1 MRNPGPCEGTT
12 CAQLLHPSS
21 FLACSQVTSAT
32 RTSLDSVDPT
42 RPRQRTQQPVRHCR
56 SVPRATGSEIQNFLF
71 CPFCSDH
78 SLNRSPTKKKEK
90 TRAFATPPHT
100 PPPPPPPPPKEE
112 KKEGPSHAQ
121 AATATQQLLAASAP
135 SPSQTRIFPTSRCRL
150 SKSTCDPSTRVTS
163 ICRRIELLAPPPH
176 PLKVTHTY
184 HQLPLPVAK
193 LGY

>member
-1 MRNPGPCEGTT
+1 MRNPGPCESTT

-56 SVPRATGSEIQNFLF
+56 SVPRATRSEIQNFLF

-90 TRAFATPPHT
+90 TRAFATPPH
-100 PPPPPPPPPKEE
+100 PPPPPPQGG
-112 KKEGPSHAQ
+112 KKRR
-121 AATATQQLLAASAP
+121 TLLAASAP